1 MIINLLL
8 LIAFVAS
15 VFVVWYI
22 FYSTGKSVNY
32 VNRKE
37 HDQRFPVKDKH
48 LKIWRDWHVG

>member
-48 LKIWRDWHVG
+48 LKIWRD